1 MDSNKRLA
9 AVIAWTVVQIRIG
22 WTEVGCVSYHRNRCT
37 WSWVEDT
44 ALAV

>member
-1 MDSNKRLA
+1 MESNKRLA
-9 AVIAWTVVQIRIG
+9 AVITWTVVQIRIG
-22 WTEVGCVSYHRNRCT
+22 WKVGCVSYHRNRCT